1 MDLRSAGT
9 PDKEQGG
16 KEAEE
21 KDAAGR
27 PLGRQH
33 CRRVALVLFAEAHV
47 TVATA
52 LSHAH
57 VTDHEE
63 VDVQVVRAS
72 TSHVF

>member
-21 KDAAGR
+21 EDAAGR

-47 TVATA
+47 PVSVTLTKSY
-52 LSHAH
+52 LSNLLCNHICY
-57 VTDHEE
+57 TYK
-63 VDVQVVRAS
+63 QLFRY
-72 TSHVF
+72 

>member
-47 TVATA
+47 TVTVA
-52 LSHAH
+52 LGDSFQIMHSR
-57 VTDHEE
+57 
-63 VDVQVVRAS
+63 QINN
-72 TSHVF
+72 

>member
-33 CRRVALVLFAEAHV
+33 CRRVALVLFAEVHV
-47 TVATA
+47 TVTVA
-52 LSHAH
+52 LGDSFQIMHSR
-57 VTDHEE
+57 
-63 VDVQVVRAS
+63 QINN
-72 TSHVF
+72 